1 MSKINLKKSDKKMTS
16 FEVFKQT
23 FTIVSVISIF
33 DVMFYIM
40 YIQEGTIIPLIACGL
55 PLTLIMIAILPQFIM
70 HFLGVGQMVITSDNQ
85 MILRTSSSG
94 KGKSSK
100 FAPLARIFTFPAAFF
115 FMRKADKDGDGKL
128 SWDEVMDSC
137 FTEYPGDAK
146 PWEWDFKKA
155 YKFIS
160 KEFDLPP
167 NNDPIS
173 FEDFVEYTGDPD
185 ESDFDILDSDNDG
198 LITKEQFVDFF
209 WNDMKSEIALMKEYF
224 VECDI
229 DGDGLLSRSE
239 LEKFANTGAM
249 NNNWAKDKPDF
260 WWMSNEE
267 D

>member
-1 MSKINLKKSDKKMTS
+1 
-16 FEVFKQT
+16 
-23 FTIVSVISIF
+23 
-33 DVMFYIM
+33 
-40 YIQEGTIIPLIACGL
+40 
-55 PLTLIMIAILPQFIM
+55 
-70 HFLGVGQMVITSDNQ
+70 
-85 MILRTSSSG
+85 
-94 KGKSSK
+94 
-100 FAPLARIFTFPAAFF
+100 
-115 FMRKADKDGDGKL
+115 
-128 SWDEVMDSC
+128 MDSC

-249 NNNWAKDKPDF
+249 NNNWAKDKPDI

-267 D
+267 EWWK